1 MECIEKR
8 NGSWLKEELR
18 FDKKKNTCKI
28 VHLLSSFSPD
38 LAFLAEVALV
48 ILKSGFLLENAVS
61 TLFGGSIV
69 RC

>member
-1 MECIEKR
+1 MI
-8 NGSWLKEELR
+8 
-18 FDKKKNTCKI
+18 KKNTCKI
-28 VHLLSSFSPD
+28 VPLLSSFSPD
-38 LAFLAEVALV
+38 LAFFAEVALV